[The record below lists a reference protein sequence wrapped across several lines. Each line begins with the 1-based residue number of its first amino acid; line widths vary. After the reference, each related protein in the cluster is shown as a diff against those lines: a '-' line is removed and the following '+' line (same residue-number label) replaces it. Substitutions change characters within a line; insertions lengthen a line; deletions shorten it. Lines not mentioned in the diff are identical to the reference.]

1 MEEVYEAQRATERAV
16 RAFLDPLSGGF
27 DGRGWK
33 IGVLPTSR
41 QLLAYLKLRD
51 ASLHVERMAVV
62 ARVDGQD
69 HAVDEDF
76 LARVKNPFVMAVNG
90 VHTVY
95 ARTV

>member
-1 MEEVYEAQRATERAV
+1 
-16 RAFLDPLSGGF
+16 
-27 DGRGWK
+27 
-33 IGVLPTSR
+33 
-41 QLLAYLKLRD
+41 
-51 ASLHVERMAVV
+51 MAVV